1 MLLPHHR
8 ASSWLLPFSSSHPH
22 TPALLTPS
30 PAPPKPPPRTH
41 ARARRWTRV
50 LLLQQLLVDAIDLLD
65 PDYVRVPM
73 NRRIRLSPVAYAPL
87 PNVEQYTAALTLLSG
102 PMDTARFGHKG
113 PNNEEHFQA
122 LQNLLHPER
131 VVEAANQVCWG
142 SRTL

>member
-1 MLLPHHR
+1 
-8 ASSWLLPFSSSHPH
+8 
-22 TPALLTPS
+22 
-30 PAPPKPPPRTH
+30 
-41 ARARRWTRV
+41 
-50 LLLQQLLVDAIDLLD
+50 
-65 PDYVRVPM
+65 M

-131 VVEAANQVCWG
+131 VVEAANQVCVVCRLFEACTKLLAGKQEFRSLPNTCSVNSTATWCHACLRPVPPLLMLLLLLTR
-142 SRTL
+142 SA